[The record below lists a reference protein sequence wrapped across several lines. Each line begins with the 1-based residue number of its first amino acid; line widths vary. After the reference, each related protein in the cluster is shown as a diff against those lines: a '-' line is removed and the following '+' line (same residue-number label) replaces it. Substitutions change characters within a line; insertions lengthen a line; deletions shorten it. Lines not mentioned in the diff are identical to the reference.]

1 MIGKRVFRSR
11 VLLRVVRV
19 YGHTLKLCISGW
31 NSRSF
36 FQVPRTLFPKR
47 FKFQRGYRF
56 HGTANLAAE
65 TPADLDIQGPFEEGS
80 TAVPS
85 WAELKKQ
92 GIVVD
97 PLNRIREG

>member
-1 MIGKRVFRSR
+1 MIEKRVFRSR

-19 YGHTLKLCISGW
+19 YRHTLKLCIPGW
-31 NSRSF
+31 NTRSF
-36 FQVPRTLFPKR
+36 FQVPRSLFPKH
-47 FKFQRGYRF
+47 FKFERGYRF
-56 HGTANLAAE
+56 HGTANKAAE
-65 TPADLDIQGPFEEGS
+65 TPVDLDIQGPFEEGHA
-80 TAVPS
+80 AVPS